1 MQKNDNLHNNSGNG
15 SNGDAPGDEVLHI
28 GERTFRKTKLGLA
41 EEEVRA
47 YIEELISQR
56 NALSKRQEHLA
67 GLTELAEKTIIEA
80 NNLSQLM
87 MKKSAEHAKAEA
99 DKILSKAEQDG
110 EQIVKTKK
118 TEAKTAAEKEAAMI
132 LAEAHRQAA
141 LIKEEQFNSIRTE
154 ANNLAKKLQNELLAN
169 IENVKKQ
176 IMTIGIKAEPAVPV
190 SHGTP
195 PAAKGDNKEKS
206 GPVLSEGEK
215 GVLRER
221 IPWLEIE
228 IMPPMD
234 IEKIM
239 EFIAQL
245 ESLPKVK
252 TTDLLPETPNPL
264 IRVFLNEPSPLAEM
278 LRAFP
283 EVAQVIELSETTGGD
298 TPSDEKRQRIQI
310 VLGKNPGK
318 NAEVKKNSTIKTTS

>member
-1 MQKNDNLHNNSGNG
+1 MQKNDNLHNNNGNG
-15 SNGDAPGDEVLHI
+15 SNSGSPADEVLHI
-28 GERTFRKTKLGLA
+28 GERVFRKTKLGLA
-41 EEEVRA
+41 EEEVRS
-47 YIEELISQR
+47 YIEELIGQR

-87 MKKSAEHAKAEA
+87 MKKSAEQAKAEA
-99 DKILSKAEQDG
+99 DKILAKAAQDG
-110 EQIVKTKK
+110 ELIVKKK
-118 TEAKTAAEKEAAMI
+118 KDEAKTAAEKEAATI
-132 LAEAHRQAA
+132 LAEAHGYAA
-141 LIKEEQFNSIRTE
+141 TIREEQLNGIRAE
-154 ANNLAKKLQNELLAN
+154 ATNLAKKLQNELITN

-176 IMTIGIKAEPAVPV
+176 VQSIGIKPETVTAS
-190 SHGTP
+190 SHAI
-195 PAAKGDNKEKS
+195 PAARGDSKDRP

-239 EFIAQL
+239 EFISHL
-245 ESLPKVK
+245 ESLHTVK

-264 IRVFLNEPSPLAEM
+264 IRVFLNEPSPLAEI
-278 LRAFP
+278 LREFP
-283 EVAQVIELSETTGGD
+283 EVEKVVELTDTAGGEPTSGD
-298 TPSDEKRQRIQI
+298 KRQRIQI

-318 NAEVKKNSTIKTTS
+318 NPDVKRNSTIKTNS